1 MAATK
6 TKNVVKTTAQ
16 NLESRFD
23 AGANVLDYFDA
34 TTALRRNL
42 TPRKVNVDFPAW
54 VVKDLDKEA
63 DRLGV
68 ARQSLIKVWIV
79 ERLEQAE
86 LLARSGISMPAVS
99 RSRGVKVATS
109 KKLPP
114 NRANRS

>member
-1 MAATK
+1 VTFEFDQAKSAANQAKHGIDFMAATK
-6 TKNVVKTTAQ
+6 TKTVVKTTAQ

-23 AGANVLDYFDA
+23 AGDNVLDYFDA

-42 TPRKVNVDFPAW
+42 TPQKVNVDFPAW

-79 ERLEQAE
+79 ERL
-86 LLARSGISMPAVS
+86 
-99 RSRGVKVATS
+99 
-109 KKLPP
+109 
-114 NRANRS
+114 